1 MFTFKIAFAM
11 SARKPRVGV
20 TLMQRI
26 VVFAWNYIFNSEVS
40 PLRHITDLSMRHY
53 VLQALGFMW
62 AVASLL
68 AIGSYTLLPASIIG
82 HVVLISAAFIT
93 VATYTTASL
102 KPSFFKH
109 NNGRSRTG
117 EHE

>member
-1 MFTFKIAFAM
+1 VAAIFVAKHAQGFIFLQKY
-11 SARKPRVGV
+11 
-20 TLMQRI
+20 I
-26 VVFAWNYIFNSEVS
+26 VFCWNYVFNAEVS
-40 PLRHITDLSMRHY
+40 PLRHIVDSSMRHY

-68 AIGSYTLLPASIIG
+68 AAGSYTLIPASIIG
-82 HVVLISAAFIT
+82 HVVLISPAFLT

-102 KPSFFKH
+102 KPSVFSH
-109 NNGRSRTG
+109 NNGRGRTG

>member
-1 MFTFKIAFAM
+1 MRRFI
-11 SARKPRVGV
+11 
-20 TLMQRI
+20 
-26 VVFAWNYIFNSEVS
+26 VFAWNFIFNSDVS
-40 PLRHITDLSMRHY
+40 PLRHITDISMRHY

-68 AIGSYTLLPASIIG
+68 AVGSYTLIPASIIG
-82 HVVLISAAFIT
+82 HVVLIAAAFAT

-102 KPSFFKH
+102 KPSVFNR
-109 NNGRSRTG
+109 NNGRHRTG

>member
-1 MFTFKIAFAM
+1 M
-11 SARKPRVGV
+11 RR
-20 TLMQRI
+20 LI
-26 VVFAWNYIFNSEVS
+26 VHAWNYIFNSAVS

-68 AIGSYTLLPASIIG
+68 AIGSYTLIPVSIFG
-82 HVVLISAAFIT
+82 HVVLIAAAFVT
-93 VATYTTASL
+93 AATYTTASL

>member
-1 MFTFKIAFAM
+1 MRRMIVFT
-11 SARKPRVGV
+11 
-20 TLMQRI
+20 
-26 VVFAWNYIFNSEVS
+26 WNYIFNSEVS
-40 PLRHITDLSMRHY
+40 PLRHIKDLSTRHY
-53 VLQALGFMW
+53 VFQALGFMW

-68 AIGSYTLLPASIIG
+68 AIGSYTLIPASIIG
-82 HVVLISAAFIT
+82 HAALILAAFVT

-109 NNGRSRTG
+109 NNGRSSTG

>member
-1 MFTFKIAFAM
+1 MRRMI
-11 SARKPRVGV
+11 
-20 TLMQRI
+20 
-26 VVFAWNYIFNSEVS
+26 VFAWNYIFNSEVS

-82 HVVLISAAFIT
+82 HVLLVSAAFVT

>member
-1 MFTFKIAFAM
+1 MRR
-11 SARKPRVGV
+11 S
-20 TLMQRI
+20 

-53 VLQALGFMW
+53 VLQVLGFMW

-68 AIGSYTLLPASIIG
+68 AVGSYALIPARIVG
-82 HVVLISAAFIT
+82 HVILIAAAFVT

-102 KPSFFKH
+102 KPDVFKH

>member
-1 MFTFKIAFAM
+1 MRQT
-11 SARKPRVGV
+11 
-20 TLMQRI
+20 
-26 VVFAWNYIFNSEVS
+26 VVFAWNYIFNAEVS

-53 VLQALGFMW
+53 VLQVLGFMW

-68 AIGSYTLLPASIIG
+68 AVGSYALIPASIVG
-82 HVVLISAAFIT
+82 HVILIAAAFVT

-102 KPSFFKH
+102 KPDVFKH

>member
-1 MFTFKIAFAM
+1 MRQTVF
-11 SARKPRVGV
+11 
-20 TLMQRI
+20 
-26 VVFAWNYIFNSEVS
+26 FAWNYIFNAEVS

-53 VLQALGFMW
+53 VLQVLGFMW

-68 AIGSYTLLPASIIG
+68 AVGSYALIPASIVG
-82 HVVLISAAFIT
+82 HVVLIAAAFVT

-102 KPSFFKH
+102 KPDVFKH

>member
-1 MFTFKIAFAM
+1 MRTI
-11 SARKPRVGV
+11 
-20 TLMQRI
+20 I
-26 VVFAWNYIFNSEVS
+26 VYAWNYIFNPEVS

-68 AIGSYTLLPASIIG
+68 AIGSYTLVPASIVG
-82 HVVLISAAFIT
+82 HVVLIAAAFFT
-93 VATYTTASL
+93 VATYSTAYL
-102 KPSFFKH
+102 KPRLFNH
-109 NNGRSRTG
+109 NNGRSHTG

>member
-1 MFTFKIAFAM
+1 MSMPLRSAPEGKNFGVAAM
-11 SARKPRVGV
+11 RG
-20 TLMQRI
+20 MI
-26 VVFAWNYIFNSEVS
+26 VFAWNYIFNAEVS

-68 AIGSYTLLPASIIG
+68 AIGSYALIPASIIG

-102 KPSFFKH
+102 KPGVFKH
-109 NNGRSRTG
+109 NNGRGRTG
-117 EHE
+117 EHD

>member
-1 MFTFKIAFAM
+1 MCLCPLCKKT
-11 SARKPRVGV
+11 RVGAI
-20 TLMQRI
+20 LMQRMT
-26 VVFAWNYIFNSEVS
+26 VFAWNYIFSTKVS
-40 PLRHITDLSMRHY
+40 PLRHITDPSMRHY

-62 AVASLL
+62 AVASLV
-68 AIGSYTLLPASIIG
+68 AVGSYTLILASVVG
-82 HVVLISAAFIT
+82 HVVLIAAAFIT

-102 KPSFFKH
+102 KPSVFRH

>member
-1 MFTFKIAFAM
+1 
-11 SARKPRVGV
+11 
-20 TLMQRI
+20 MQRLI
-26 VVFAWNYIFNSEVS
+26 VDAWNYIFNAEYS

-62 AVASLL
+62 AIASLL
-68 AIGSYTLLPASIIG
+68 AIGSYTLIPVSIVG
-82 HVVLISAAFIT
+82 HVILLAAAFIT

-102 KPSFFKH
+102 RPAFFKH

>member
-1 MFTFKIAFAM
+1 MRRMI
-11 SARKPRVGV
+11 
-20 TLMQRI
+20 
-26 VVFAWNYIFNSEVS
+26 VFAWNYIFNSDVS

-62 AVASLL
+62 AAASLL
-68 AIGSYTLLPASIIG
+68 AIGSYALIPASIIG
-82 HVVLISAAFIT
+82 HVVLIAAAFIT

-109 NNGRSRTG
+109 NSGRSHTG